1 MNLIMATSVL
11 IESESMISMNQ
22 QILSHQ
28 NMKTQVSF
36 FTRIEYIVF
45 DQEIQSV
52 LIMIP
57 VPPKR

>member
-22 QILSHQ
+22 QILSYQ